1 MKLETITLAGFR
13 SYREPV
19 SVSFTDGLTAIAG
32 PNGSGKSSIFDALM
46 WALYGVGRGRIDE
59 MVHAGESNM
68 AVTVAFKHGGR
79 HYSVFRGVRWQPNGG
94 SVPSMTFNRGD
105 EDLSGT
111 TIRETQEAVAKVI
124 GGAGVAF
131 STWYLAQGQAGAFFT
146 AAPAERRQ
154 VLGDALGISGEWDA
168 LQKLALSVRNGVFE
182 SKQTLESDVIR
193 DEGVLSAL
201 DEVPD
206 ARFHTIDVM
215 NQWHEDSI
223 AGWMNERHALRV
235 DRVDLNNRASSANST
250 LRDTIEAN
258 KAHADWT
265 AQVQATAA
273 QLSDVKRQA
282 EALNNDNVDQRIAAA
297 HKLAGKYEDER
308 QTYHARLRA
317 WQKRQN
323 DLRLELTRLGEIA
336 RWAVRQEEL
345 HLALETREDQA
356 HSAWADGGACPT
368 CGQDWEGAEIHAAE
382 EINKAQAALDA
393 HRGTAPEFDGHM
405 TVTAAENAL
414 STARTM
420 LEQLPGPPEPPVPP
434 DTSEALRDEARV
446 KSLDQQLTTL
456 KERTVVLEN
465 ERPDGET
472 GDIPALAAAL
482 RVAEQAADDNG
493 ARQREITGFIEQSEA
508 GQLRLQQER
517 IVLDQQRARRVEAER
532 ALAANRALLEAE
544 SLRLGHV
551 ETLYM
556 GLAPAG
562 ARQLILD
569 MMIPRIEH
577 EANLLL
583 ERIAPGTIVQFLTQR
598 DSGAET
604 VEIRVVDGVG
614 YRRVENL
621 SGGEKTRVMFSV
633 RVAMSNVAAASHGL
647 ASLPAFIVDETF
659 GDQDEAGRAAL
670 LDALIALASDVD
682 QVVAITHDV
691 ELLGR
696 IDQVVRLEK
705 VGGSTR
711 VMGGGNGD

>member
-19 SVSFTDGLTAIAG
+19 SISFTDGLTAIAG
-32 PNGSGKSSIFDALM
+32 PNGSGKSSIFDALF

-68 AVTVAFKHGGR
+68 AVSVEFEHGGL
-79 HYSVFRGVRWQPNGG
+79 HYSVNRGVRWQPNGG
-94 SVPSMTFNRGD
+94 SVPSMSFMRG
-105 EDLSGT
+105 EQDLSGT
-111 TIRETQEAVAKVI
+111 TIRETQDAVAKVI
-124 GGAGVAF
+124 GTSSVAF

-154 VLGDALGISGEWDA
+154 VLGDALGISVEWDA
-168 LQKLALSVRNGVFE
+168 LQKLALSVRNGVFQSVE
-182 SKQTLESDVIR
+182 TLESDVTR
-193 DEGVLSAL
+193 NEGVLSAIE
-201 DEVPD
+201 EVPD
-206 ARFHTIDVM
+206 TQFAAIDAKV
-215 NQWHEDSI
+215 QEHEDAVS
-223 AGWMNERHALRV
+223 GWLVERYVLRS
-235 DRVDLNNRASSANST
+235 DRVDIDDRVASADRV
-250 LRDTIEAN
+250 LRDAVEAN

-282 EALNNDNVDQRIAAA
+282 YALHNDNVDERIAAA
-297 HKLAGKYEDER
+297 HKLAHTYNTER
-308 QTYHARLRA
+308 LTYSARYRA
-317 WQKRQN
+317 WQTRKSE
-323 DLRLELTRLGEIA
+323 LELEQRRLVDILG
-336 RWAVRQEEL
+336 WAVRYEEL
-345 HLALETREDQA
+345 QLALEKAMSGTDV
-356 HSAWADGGACPT
+356 GTCPT
-368 CGQDWEGAEIHAAE
+368 CGQDWEGAESHAAE
-382 EINKAQAALDA
+382 QIAKAQAALDA
-393 HRGTAPEFDGHM
+393 QHRRAPAGYMTASEADIQLK
-405 TVTAAENAL
+405 TV
-414 STARTM
+414 RTM

-434 DTSEALRDEARV
+434 NTSEALRDEARV
-446 KSLDQQLTTL
+446 KALDQQLTALTE
-456 KERTVVLEN
+456 KTVVLEN
-465 ERPDGET
+465 ERPDGQT
-472 GDIPALAAAL
+472 GDIAALGAAL
-482 RVAEQAADDNG
+482 REAEQAADTNT
-493 ARQREITGFIEQSEA
+493 ALHRQITGSIQLIEAEQV
-508 GQLRLQQER
+508 RLQTDRALLTRQ
-517 IVLDQQRARRVEAER
+517 LDRRVDAER
-532 ALAANRALLEAE
+532 SLAANRALLEAE
-544 SLRLGHV
+544 RARLGHV

-556 GLAPAG
+556 GLSPAG

-569 MMIPRIEH
+569 TMIPRIEH

-583 ERIAPGTIVQFLTQR
+583 ERIAPGTIVEFLTQR
-598 DSGAET
+598 DSGIET

-670 LDALIALASDVD
+670 LDALIALASEVD

-705 VGGSTR
+705 IGSSTK
-711 VMGGGNGD
+711 VVS